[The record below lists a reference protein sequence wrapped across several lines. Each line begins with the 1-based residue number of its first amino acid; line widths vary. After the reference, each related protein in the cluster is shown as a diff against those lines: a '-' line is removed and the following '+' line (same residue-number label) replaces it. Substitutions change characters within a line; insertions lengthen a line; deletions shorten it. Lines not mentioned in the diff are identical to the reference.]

1 MIETRRLK
9 NVIPFKIPV
18 KKHPKPGK
26 FGPKVRFFLLLC
38 ELLQLD

>member
-9 NVIPFKIPV
+9 NVVLFKIPV

-26 FGPKVRFFLLLC
+26 FGPKVRFFYYYANFWN
-38 ELLQLD
+38 